1 MPYSTWIS
9 VGPLFL
15 CAASYVGKKYKV
27 AFYFFIFGIAIHP
40 TMAISFLPLLLTLI
54 INDKSLKFKNKV
66 GLFAKFSTPLIFY
79 SGFLLW
85 IHKDASASVVP
96 QSWIPDQKTTF
107 HWSAWQLN
115 PDLSSFQTTSYTLI
129 VAIFMYL
136 SLKYFDFLEP
146 HVIKVTNLFL
156 FLTVFFVGI
165 QAFAYT
171 FDIDSIYRLS
181 LARVT
186 IFSSLFLVIIASKI
200 LSELL
205 EPRNI
210 RYAGQAQVL
219 AICYSLQTFGVLLFL
234 IFYYSG
240 MLARRVVQLRQ
251 SWFQII
257 EYSILTLSAFFL
269 YQAVNTK
276 AWTVVGTFDQN
287 VKNLVLIPNGIFLRA
302 LIDILGS
309 TIVLSVIIFLFT
321 ILTLVKVKFELFSRA
336 IYISLIVVVIG
347 TLVIRIVQSDIR
359 NNDHVRWTGVQL
371 WAKDFSAPDSKF
383 ILDGKLDLYSSWT
396 TLSERSRISSAGGSS
411 TIYLYSKLS
420 QEIDRKL
427 RFVGRAPGLLD
438 KPDVIESYYS
448 LFGKEFDAEYLIR
461 RNTWTM
467 LNWKI
472 VYANEMYVVYQIPS
486 LNLN

>member
-1 MPYSTWIS
+1 
-9 VGPLFL
+9 
-15 CAASYVGKKYKV
+15 
-27 AFYFFIFGIAIHP
+27 
-40 TMAISFLPLLLTLI
+40 
-54 INDKSLKFKNKV
+54 
-66 GLFAKFSTPLIFY
+66 
-79 SGFLLW
+79 
-85 IHKDASASVVP
+85 
-96 QSWIPDQKTTF
+96 
-107 HWSAWQLN
+107 
-115 PDLSSFQTTSYTLI
+115 
-129 VAIFMYL
+129 
-136 SLKYFDFLEP
+136 
-146 HVIKVTNLFL
+146 
-156 FLTVFFVGI
+156 
-165 QAFAYT
+165 
-171 FDIDSIYRLS
+171 
-181 LARVT
+181 
-186 IFSSLFLVIIASKI
+186 
-200 LSELL
+200 
-205 EPRNI
+205 
-210 RYAGQAQVL
+210 
-219 AICYSLQTFGVLLFL
+219 
-234 IFYYSG
+234 
-240 MLARRVVQLRQ
+240 
-251 SWFQII
+251 
-257 EYSILTLSAFFL
+257 
-269 YQAVNTK
+269 
-276 AWTVVGTFDQN
+276 
-287 VKNLVLIPNGIFLRA
+287 
-302 LIDILGS
+302 
-309 TIVLSVIIFLFT
+309 
-321 ILTLVKVKFELFSRA
+321 VKFELFSRA

>member
-1 MPYSTWIS
+1 
-9 VGPLFL
+9 
-15 CAASYVGKKYKV
+15 
-27 AFYFFIFGIAIHP
+27 
-40 TMAISFLPLLLTLI
+40 
-54 INDKSLKFKNKV
+54 
-66 GLFAKFSTPLIFY
+66 
-79 SGFLLW
+79 
-85 IHKDASASVVP
+85 
-96 QSWIPDQKTTF
+96 
-107 HWSAWQLN
+107 
-115 PDLSSFQTTSYTLI
+115 
-129 VAIFMYL
+129 
-136 SLKYFDFLEP
+136 
-146 HVIKVTNLFL
+146 
-156 FLTVFFVGI
+156 
-165 QAFAYT
+165 
-171 FDIDSIYRLS
+171 
-181 LARVT
+181 
-186 IFSSLFLVIIASKI
+186 VIIASKI